1 MLSVWAI
8 LPAQV
13 SLPSLAE
20 VVSLL
25 HNWIRSPSRP
35 LNEDH
40 VDLVCVS
47 LHFWGPGLHFGV
59 MIWVIFWSLFRVP
72 FLGTVLGPYNYKQ
85 NQGPQNG
92 AQKWN
97 PKQGPKLDPNQAPKC
112 NPGPQI
118 CTDTQ
123 TRTCRDD
130 LHSAVCWAIGFN
142 CATNQQLQP
151 KKEGKLGRAKLLKQ
165 RAWIH
170 SQTKHSQD
178 MFYLQKIHSQVS
190 RIRKSTACLLLVYI
204 SQQYIV
210 VVSENVEL
218 SRNMSMLMG
227 KRIIPP
233 VD

>member
-1 MLSVWAI
+1 
-8 LPAQV
+8 
-13 SLPSLAE
+13 
-20 VVSLL
+20 
-25 HNWIRSPSRP
+25 
-35 LNEDH
+35 
-40 VDLVCVS
+40 
-47 LHFWGPGLHFGV
+47 

-72 FLGTVLGPYNYKQ
+72 FLGTVLGRYNYKQ

-165 RAWIH
+165 RACIH
-170 SQTKHSQD
+170 SQTKVKTCFTCKKYTVKPH
-178 MFYLQKIHSQVS
+178 
-190 RIRKSTACLLLVYI
+190 AG
-204 SQQYIV
+204 
-210 VVSENVEL
+210 ENQ
-218 SRNMSMLMG
+218 
-227 KRIIPP
+227 
-233 VD
+233 